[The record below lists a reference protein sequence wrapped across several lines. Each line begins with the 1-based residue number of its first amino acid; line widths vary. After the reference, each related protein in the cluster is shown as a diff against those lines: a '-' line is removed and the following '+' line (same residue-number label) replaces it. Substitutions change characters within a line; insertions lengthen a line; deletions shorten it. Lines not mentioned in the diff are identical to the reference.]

1 VASKP
6 AQTLW
11 AVSERE
17 TGVSFD
23 VAALVGTASV

>member
-1 VASKP
+1 MAREP

-17 TGVSFD
+17 TGVTFD
-23 VAALVGTASV
+23 VASAMGAASA